1 MNLDLMLLHITLCSL
16 HILFMKIICMIQML
30 DLCFTCGRYKKE
42 NLLREAIEEIVKMIK
57 VKDQS

>member
-1 MNLDLMLLHITLCSL
+1 
-16 HILFMKIICMIQML
+16 MIQML